1 MMFAVSN
8 KKKEGVKERV
18 LGLLNFIAFLAITG
32 YAVYLAAHIVYS
44 RITFVKL
51 GKKSNLREDTRVRIN
66 EFLTNVLGQ
75 RKVLRDRKS
84 GLMHVVMFYGFI
96 ILQFGAIELIIKG
109 FFKGFE
115 YPIGGAHKYFTLLQ
129 EITTFLVLLATI
141 YAYYRRFV
149 EKLKRLTRGF
159 KAGLVV
165 LFLSV
170 LMFSILMALSF
181 ERVWLD
187 LPGSV
192 YSPFSSLIASWFSGM
207 SPTVAV
213 VFFYIFWWLHL
224 ITLLS
229 FMVYVPQSKHA
240 HLLFAP
246 VNVYMKETKPL
257 GRLSTIDF
265 EDESQESYGVGKIE
279 EFNQNQLLDL
289 YSCVECGRCTNVC
302 PASVTGKTLSPMHL
316 ITKMREHLNEKG
328 AAITSRTPMMPS
340 FAFSGSLANQ
350 LANKTK
356 TEAATENAAP
366 PELEYNVNLIG
377 DVITAEELWACT
389 TCRNCEEVCPV
400 GNEHPQMIIDMRRHL
415 VLTEGDMPSEAARY
429 FQNIERQSNPWG
441 INRKERIKWREA
453 RDDIHVPTV
462 KEVDEFEYLFFVGT
476 MGSFDQRSQKVAQA
490 FAKIM
495 NVAGVK
501 FAILG
506 NEEKSS
512 GDTARRLGNEFLFQQ
527 LCQENIATFQNY
539 NVKKIVTIDPHT
551 YNTFKNEYPEFGLE
565 AEVYHHTEIMYKLL
579 QEGRIKPTKE
589 VPEAIAYHD
598 SCYIGRYNKI
608 YDIPRDILKA
618 IPGVNLLEME
628 RSREDA
634 MCCGAGGGLMW
645 MEEKQGKR
653 VNVDR
658 AEQALRT
665 NPTAIGSNCPY
676 CLTMMSDGTKAL
688 EVEDQV
694 KTLDIAE
701 ILEKSL

>member
-1 MMFAVSN
+1 V
-8 KKKEGVKERV
+8 EQRV
-18 LGLLNFIAFLAITG
+18 LGLLNFLAFLAITG

-51 GKKSNLREDTRVRIN
+51 GKKSNLREDTKTRIN
-66 EFLTNVLGQ
+66 VFLTNVLGQ
-75 RKVLRDRKS
+75 SKVLRDRKS
-84 GLMHVVMFYGFI
+84 GLMHVIMFYGFI

-115 YPIGGAHKYFTLLQ
+115 YPIGSAHKYFTLLQ

-149 EKLKRLTRGF
+149 EKLKRLSRGF

-170 LMFSILMALSF
+170 LMFSILMSLSF
-181 ERVWLD
+181 ERVWLE
-187 LPGSV
+187 LPSSGFA
-192 YSPFSSLIASWFSGM
+192 PISSLLASWFSGM
-207 SPTVAV
+207 SPAVAG
-213 VFFYIFWWLHL
+213 VFFYIFWWMHL
-224 ITLLS
+224 LTLLS
-229 FMVYVPQSKHA
+229 FAVYVPQSKHA

-257 GRLSTIDF
+257 GQLTTIDF

-279 EFNQNQLLDL
+279 DFNQNQLLDL

-316 ITKMREHLNEKG
+316 MTKMREHLNEKG
-328 AAITSRTPMMPS
+328 AAITGRTPMMPS
-340 FAFSGSLANQ
+340 FAFSGSLSNM
-350 LANKTK
+350 LANKAQAAGPADGET
-356 TEAATENAAP
+356 AATA
-366 PELEYNVNLIG
+366 ELEYSVNLIG
-377 DVITAEELWACT
+377 DVITEEELWACT

-415 VLTEGDMPSEAARY
+415 VLTQGEMPNEAARY

-441 INRKERIKWREA
+441 INRKERIKWREE
-453 RDDIHVPTV
+453 REDIQVPTV
-462 KEVDEFEYLFFVGT
+462 SEVEDFEYLFWVGT
-476 MGSFDQRSQKVAQA
+476 MGSFDKRSQKVAQA
-490 FAKIM
+490 FARIM

-527 LCQENIATFQNY
+527 LCQENIETFQKY

-565 AEVYHHTEIMYKLL
+565 AEVYHHTEVMHKLL
-579 QEGRIKPTKE
+579 QEGRLKPTKE
-589 VPEAIAYHD
+589 VPEAVAYHD

-608 YDIPRDILKA
+608 YDIPREILKA

-645 MEEKQGKR
+645 IEEKQGKR
-653 VNVDR
+653 VNVER
-658 AEQALRT
+658 TEQALRT

-688 EVEDQV
+688 EVEDQI